1 MIKIKT
7 SFTMKVP
14 TNVNQYEMID
24 FFASMEREVS
34 ESTSREERQRIKQ
47 DDYSELKED
56 VHKQIVAYR
65 KSATPP
71 HATPQAANTGV
82 QQQAPQQAP
91 QQPRNNGKP
100 ASEKQIALIQ
110 MLASKQGLT
119 DKQVTQQLNQAFG
132 TPELEPLSKALQQL
146 TSKQASE
153 FIEALKKG
161 AQTQAKAPQQQT
173 ANHNGDKKY
182 NASAK
187 KSISSAQISLI
198 QKMADERAYS
208 CEQMV
213 NKLNKE
219 YNVSGLEQLNQ
230 KQASDLINMFPR
242 IERKVS

>member
-1 MIKIKT
+1 MIRIKT

-65 KSATPP
+65 KSAPPP
-71 HATPQAANTGV
+71 HATTQTANTGV
-82 QQQAPQQAP
+82 QQQAPQP

-100 ASEKQIALIQ
+100 ASAKQISLIQ

-161 AQTQAKAPQQQT
+161 TQTQTKAPQQQQT
-173 ANHNGDKKY
+173 ANHNGNKQYHSTVTKPV
-182 NASAK
+182 
-187 KSISSAQISLI
+187 SSAQITLI
-198 QKMADERAYS
+198 QKMADERKYT
-208 CEQMV
+208 CQQMT
-213 NKLNKE
+213 NKLNAE

-230 KQASDLINMFPR
+230 KQASDLITKFPR
-242 IERKVS
+242 LERSVS